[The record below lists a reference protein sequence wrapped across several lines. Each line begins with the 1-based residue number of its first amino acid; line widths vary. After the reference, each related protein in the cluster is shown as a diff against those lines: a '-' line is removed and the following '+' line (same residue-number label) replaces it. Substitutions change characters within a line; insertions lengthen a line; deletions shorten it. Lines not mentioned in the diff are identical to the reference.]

1 MNAWPTCEVVFPD
14 WYDERGEWE
23 ANEKGWLQG
32 VEVRFANGDV
42 HPLFFY
48 DPMRLAQDLETDAKH
63 GRPFDAHP
71 GMIVIPE
78 ITRGAIVD
86 VVGKLVDEAF
96 FPTPPNTVRL

>member
-1 MNAWPTCEVVFPD
+1 MNTNGTFQVVFPE

-32 VEVRFANGDV
+32 VEVRFAKGAIY
-42 HPLFFY
+42 PLFFY
-48 DPMRLAQDLETDAKH
+48 DPVRLAQDLETDAKH
-63 GRPFDAHP
+63 GRPFVAHP

-86 VVGKLVDEAF
+86 VVGKLADEAYF
-96 FPTPPNTVRL
+96 SIPADAVKS